1 MIPLV
6 IVDGL
11 VQQLNPSD
19 RLDVARLSIGS
30 PELVNVTGPT
40 ITVNKSFIRVLAPAN
55 TNVDTILGG
64 QPGDVLII
72 YGNNVTLKKNIGNII
87 MPKDIK
93 LSGSSSTILVH
104 VGPNWIN
111 PGGA

>member
-1 MIPLV
+1 MNPLV
-6 IVDGL
+6 VAAGL
-11 VQQLNPSD
+11 IQQLQDTD
-19 RLDVARLSIGS
+19 RLNVTRLSIGS
-30 PELVNVTGPT
+30 PELINVTGPT
-40 ITVNKSFIRVLAPAN
+40 ITVNRSFIRVLAPAN

-72 YGNNVTLKKNIGNII
+72 YGNNVTLKKNIGNMI